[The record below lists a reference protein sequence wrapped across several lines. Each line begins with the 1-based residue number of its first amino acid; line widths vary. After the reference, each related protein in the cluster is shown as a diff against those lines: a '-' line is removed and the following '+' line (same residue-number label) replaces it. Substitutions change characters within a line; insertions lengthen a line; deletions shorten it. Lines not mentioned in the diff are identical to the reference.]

1 MSFMPIKLLKAAVN
15 RVSARTRI
23 AIGQVFLLVSVLWL
37 AITLGMVPN
46 EQTAARNTRAGLCET
61 VAIYGSVFVERQ
73 AWGEMK
79 GCLQSVISRDHTILS
94 AALRKTDGTIMVE
107 VGDHA
112 RNWGNVTDQSASDS
126 YVFVPIYDSNQQQWG
141 TVEMRFRPLG
151 RPGILGYL
159 LSPRLRLVVFVA
171 SACLG
176 LFLLYLRKMLQHLD
190 PSKVVPSRVRSA
202 LDTLAEGLLVVDGNG
217 RIVLANQA
225 FASIVGRPSEEL
237 LGSRASQ
244 LPWVDDAETPATH
257 PWVQAIRDK
266 KPQRDVMMR
275 LIDSQ
280 DHRRTFTV
288 NCSPVM
294 GNDGSQRGV
303 LISFDDVSLL
313 EQKEVELRK
322 SKEAAESANRAKSDF
337 LARMSHE
344 IRTPMNSILGFAD
357 VLRRGYEESAAERQE
372 YLDTIHGS
380 GQHLLELINDILDL
394 SKIEAGKLE
403 IEQARCAPF
412 QLIGEVAKIMSV
424 RAEQKGLALGF
435 EWQGPVPQTIQTD
448 PTRLRQALTN
458 LVGNAIKFTETG
470 SVRLVAR
477 LLALEESAP
486 RLRIDVVDTGVGMRP
501 EALGRIF
508 QPFAQADTSITRR
521 FGGTGLGLSISRQI
535 ADALGGSLEVQSEYG
550 QGSVFSLTIETGP
563 LQGVRLLSPEEAEQA
578 RKSMAREKKIE
589 NNVPLL
595 PSARVLLVED
605 GESNRKLICLV
616 LQRAGVTIDQAE
628 DGKRGSDMALA
639 RPYDVILMDMQM
651 PVMDG
656 YTAARLLRDRG
667 LKTPIIA
674 LTAHAMRGDEEKC
687 RAAGCSGFL
696 TKPID
701 VDLLV
706 RTVGQAIGAAAGVDG
721 DAQIHATD
729 LGAVTASPA
738 TDPTAPQAAPDAP
751 DDVER
756 AQALGVSAASV
767 SSASGEPL
775 KSSLPTDDPEFCEI
789 VVEFIDRLHRQ
800 LGAMQSAWEK
810 HDMAELAGLAHW
822 LKGSG
827 GTAGFG
833 ALTDPA
839 RRLEQLAKEHR
850 LEDIAAAITDLQGLV
865 GRIQSPT
872 APAMSLSK
880 PPPVAVR

>member
-1 MSFMPIKLLKAAVN
+1 MSFMPAKLLKAAIN
-15 RVSARTRI
+15 RISSRTRI

-37 AITLGMVPN
+37 AITLGMVPS
-46 EQTAARNTRAGLCET
+46 EQDAARRTRASLCET
-61 VAIYGSVFVERQ
+61 VAIYGSVFVERKG
-73 AWGEMK
+73 WGDMK
-79 GCLQSVISRDHTILS
+79 GCLQSVIEHDPTVLS
-94 AALRKTDGTIMVE
+94 AALRRIDGTIMVE

-112 RNWGNVTDQSASDS
+112 RNWGNVSDHSDS
-126 YVFVPIYDSNQQQWG
+126 CVFVPIYDRNQQQWG
-141 TVEMRFRPLG
+141 TIEMRFQPVG

-159 LSPRLRLVVFVA
+159 LSPRVRLVVFVA
-171 SACLG
+171 SCCMG

-225 FASIVGRPSEEL
+225 FASIVGRPPEEL

-244 LPWVDDAETPATH
+244 LPWVDDPETPMSY

-266 KPQRDVMMR
+266 QPQRDVMMR

-280 DHRRTFTV
+280 STRRTFTV

-303 LISFDDVSLL
+303 LISFDDISLL

-322 SKEAAESANRAKSDF
+322 SKDAAESANHAKSDF

-344 IRTPMNSILGFAD
+344 IRTPMNAILGFAD
-357 VLRRGYEESAAERQE
+357 VLRRGYEESEAERQE

-403 IEQARCAPF
+403 IEQAKCSPF
-412 QLIGEVAKIMSV
+412 QLVAEVAKVLSV

-435 EWQGPVPQTIQTD
+435 EWQGPVPESIATD

-477 LLALEESAP
+477 LLDAQGPQP
-486 RLRIDVVDTGVGMRP
+486 RLRIDVVDTGVGMKP

-508 QPFAQADTSITRR
+508 EPFAQADTSITRR

-535 ADALGGSLEVQSEYG
+535 ADALGGSLDVHSEYG
-550 QGSVFSLTIETGP
+550 KGSVFSLTIGTGP
-563 LQGVRLLSPEEAEQA
+563 LDGVRLLSPEQAEQE
-578 RKSMAREKKIE
+578 RVSMLREKK
-589 NNVPLL
+589 PDLHAPAL
-595 PSARVLLVED
+595 PSGRVLLVED

-639 RPYDVILMDMQM
+639 GHYDVILMDMQM

-656 YTAARLLRDRG
+656 YTAARLLRERG
-667 LKTPIIA
+667 VTTPIIA

-706 RTVGQAIGAAAGVDG
+706 RAVGEAIGAAPRLPAGPGGAESVELVASE
-721 DAQIHATD
+721 AQ
-729 LGAVTASPA
+729 
-738 TDPTAPQAAPDAP
+738 
-751 DDVER
+751 
-756 AQALGVSAASV
+756 
-767 SSASGEPL
+767 
-775 KSSLPTDDPEFCEI
+775 
-789 VVEFIDRLHRQ
+789 
-800 LGAMQSAWEK
+800 
-810 HDMAELAGLAHW
+810 
-822 LKGSG
+822 
-827 GTAGFG
+827 
-833 ALTDPA
+833 
-839 RRLEQLAKEHR
+839 
-850 LEDIAAAITDLQGLV
+850 
-865 GRIQSPT
+865 
-872 APAMSLSK
+872 
-880 PPPVAVR
+880 PVAGA

>member
-1 MSFMPIKLLKAAVN
+1 MSFMPRNFLRAALN
-15 RVSARTRI
+15 RISARTRI

-37 AITLGMVPN
+37 AITLGMVPS
-46 EQTAARNTRAGLCET
+46 EQAAARGTRASMCET

-73 AWGEMK
+73 SWGEMK
-79 GCLQSVISRDHTILS
+79 GCLQTVISRDPTALS
-94 AALRKTDGTIMVE
+94 AALRRIDGKIMVE
-107 VGDHA
+107 VGDHV
-112 RNWGNVTDQSASDS
+112 RNWGRIDDESASDTN
-126 YVFVPIYDSNQQQWG
+126 VFVPIYSSNQQQWG
-141 TVEMRFRPLG
+141 TIEMRFRPLG
-151 RPGILGYL
+151 RSGILGFI
-159 LSPRLRLVVFVA
+159 LSPRVRLVAFVA
-171 SACLG
+171 CTSMV

-202 LDTLAEGLLVVDGNG
+202 LDTLAEGLLVVDANG

-225 FASIVGRPSEEL
+225 FASIVGRPPEDL
-237 LGSRASQ
+237 LGTRASQ
-244 LPWVDDAETPATH
+244 LPWVDDEPPGTH
-257 PWVQAIRDK
+257 PWAQAIQDK
-266 KPQRDVMMR
+266 QPQRDVVMR
-275 LIDSQ
+275 LIDSK
-280 DHRRTFTV
+280 HNRRTFTV

-294 GNDGSQRGV
+294 GNDGAQRGV

-322 SKEAAESANRAKSDF
+322 SKDAAESANRAKSDF

-357 VLRRGYEESAAERQE
+357 VLRRGYEESEAERQE

-403 IEQARCAPF
+403 IETANCAPF
-412 QLIGEVAKIMSV
+412 QLVSEVAKVLSV
-424 RAEQKGLALGF
+424 RAEQKGLSLGF
-435 EWQGPVPQTIQTD
+435 QWQGPVPETIQTD

-458 LVGNAIKFTETG
+458 LVGNAIKFTENG
-470 SVRLVAR
+470 SVRLLAR
-477 LLALEESAP
+477 LEGPQGPSP
-486 RLRIDVVDTGVGMRP
+486 RLRVDVVDTGVGMQP

-535 ADALGGSLEVQSEYG
+535 ADALGGGIEVQSEYG
-550 QGSVFSLTIETGP
+550 KGSVFCLTVATGP
-563 LQGVRLLSPEEAEQA
+563 LDGVRMLTPEQAEQA
-578 RKSMAREKKIE
+578 RTSLAREKK
-589 NNVPLL
+589 VDTQTSLL
-595 PSARVLLVED
+595 PSARILLVED

-616 LQRAGVTIDQAE
+616 LQRAGVRIDQAE
-628 DGKRGSDMALA
+628 DGKRGSEMALA
-639 RPYDVILMDMQM
+639 RHYDVILMDMQM

-667 LKTPIIA
+667 VTTPIIA

-706 RTVGQAIGAAAGVDG
+706 RTVGQAIGAASSPPGLA
-721 DAQIHATD
+721 
-729 LGAVTASPA
+729 GAVAWAGAATIRSQTSDASAGPRGAPSADSAHSPPA
-738 TDPTAPQAAPDAP
+738 GSGPVPP
-751 DDVER
+751 
-756 AQALGVSAASV
+756 GASV
-767 SSASGEPL
+767 EHPL
-775 KSSLPTDDPEFCEI
+775 QSSLPTEDPEFCEI
-789 VVEFIDRLHRQ
+789 VVEFIDRLHGQ
-800 LGAMQSAWEK
+800 LGAMHRAWEK
-810 HDMAELAGLAHW
+810 QDMEELAGLAHW

-833 ALTDPA
+833 ALTEPA
-839 RRLEQLAKEHR
+839 RKLEQLAKERR
-850 LEDIAAAITDLQGLV
+850 LEGIAEAIGDLGGLV
-865 GRIQSPT
+865 ARIQKPS
-872 APAMSLSK
+872 APPAG
-880 PPPVAVR
+880 VI